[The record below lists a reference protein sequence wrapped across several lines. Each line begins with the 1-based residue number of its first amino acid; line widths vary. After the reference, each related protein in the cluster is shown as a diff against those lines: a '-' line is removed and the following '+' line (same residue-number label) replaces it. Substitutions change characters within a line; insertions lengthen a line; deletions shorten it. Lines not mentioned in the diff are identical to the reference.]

1 MKKYLLIIMVLL
13 LSSVAT
19 AGINVKYIDG
29 PSDNH
34 VRASVY
40 NEGSTK
46 RNVQAY
52 AYFPDQE
59 EYSRHPSFTF
69 REERP
74 KRLNFIFE
82 SLEVVK
88 PGYYPLIIY
97 LSNPKG
103 FRQKEHTW
111 VYLE

>member
-1 MKKYLLIIMVLL
+1 MKKYMLLIMVLL
-13 LSSVAT
+13 LSSF
-19 AGINVKYIDG
+19 
-29 PSDNH
+29 
-34 VRASVY
+34 AS
-40 NEGSTK
+40 
-46 RNVQAY
+46 Y